1 MFYENRLVLPEKK
14 AKVDQQKSDFIK
26 HVGQTSLIPH
36 GLEVAHAKGMYI
48 FDTKGEQYLDL
59 NAGIAVSSMGHSH
72 PNVLEAIKTQSE
84 KYLHTMVYGEHIQA
98 VQVSYAKLLSEQ
110 LDESLSSVFYV
121 TSGTEA
127 TEGAMKLSRRVTGRY
142 ELIACKNAYHGS
154 TLGAE
159 SLMSQTWMTQA
170 YRPHLPGIR
179 FIEFNNIESLSAITE
194 KTAGVFI
201 ELVQGCAGVQ
211 VIEKAFLQALKER
224 CVETGALLIFDE
236 IQTGF
241 GRTGKLFAHQHWNIL
256 PDIMLIAKAM
266 GGGMPIG
273 AFVSSKKYMDHFT
286 DDPPLGHINTF
297 GGHPVC
303 VAAAQ
308 ATLETLLES
317 DLISRVDQ
325 KAELLIR
332 EISHASIKEIR
343 HKGLM
348 IGVDLADAVMLKKFL
363 HAAKEA
369 RLLIDTFLFNETSF
383 RLAPPL
389 IITEEEIKLAG
400 AKITSILNNL

>member
-1 MFYENRLVLPEKK
+1 MNQLR
-14 AKVDQQKSDFIK
+14 SDFIK

-36 GLEVAHAKGMYI
+36 GLEVSHAKGMYI
-48 FDTKGEQYLDL
+48 YDIHGNQYLDL

-72 PNVLEAIKTQSE
+72 PNVLEAIKSQSE
-84 KYLHTMVYGEHIQA
+84 KYLHTMVYGEHIQE
-98 VQVSYAKLLSEQ
+98 VQVAYAKSLTEQ
-110 LDESLSSVFYV
+110 LNESLNSVFYV

-201 ELVQGCAGVQ
+201 ELIQGCAGVQ
-211 VIEKAFLQALKER
+211 VVDKAFLQALKDR
-224 CVETGALLIFDE
+224 CKETGSLLIYDE

-273 AFVSSKKYMDHFT
+273 AFISSKENMDHFT
-286 DDPPLGHINTF
+286 EDPPLGHINTF

-303 VAAAQ
+303 VAAAH
-308 ATLETLLES
+308 ATLKTLLAS
-317 DLISRVDQ
+317 DLIKEVDDKSQ
-325 KAELLIR
+325 LLIQCL
-332 EISHASIKEIR
+332 SHKLIKEIR

-348 IGVDLADAVMLKKFL
+348 IAVDLGAASLVKLFL
-363 HAAKEA
+363 QAAKKE

-389 IITEEEIKLAG
+389 IINKEEIKKACD
-400 AKITSILNNL
+400 KIISILNDL

>member
-1 MFYENRLVLPEKK
+1 MNQHR
-14 AKVDQQKSDFIK
+14 SDFIK

-36 GLEVAHAKGMYI
+36 GLEVSHAKGMYI
-48 FDTKGEQYLDL
+48 YDTDGNPYLDL

-72 PNVLEAIKTQSE
+72 PNVLEAIKGQSE

-98 VQVSYAKLLSEQ
+98 VQVSYAKLLAAQ
-110 LDESLSSVFYV
+110 LDPSLSSVFYV

-127 TEGAMKLSRRVTGRY
+127 TEGAMKLSRRITGRY

-179 FIEFNNIESLSAITE
+179 FIEFNNIESLSIITE

-211 VIEKAFLQALKER
+211 VIDPAFLKALKAR
-224 CVETGALLIFDE
+224 CEETGSLLIYDE

-273 AFVSSKKYMDHFT
+273 AFVSSKENMDHFT

-308 ATLETLLES
+308 ATLETLLAS
-317 DLISRVDQ
+317 DLVSEVDQ
-325 KAELLIR
+325 KAELLI
-332 EISHASIKEIR
+332 SHLKHPSIKEIR

-348 IGVDLADAVMLKKFL
+348 IGVDLDNAAMVKKFL
-363 HAAKEA
+363 TAAKEA

-389 IITEEEIKLAG
+389 IISDDEIKLAG
-400 AKITSILNNL
+400 EKIISILNNL